1 MESFKKDDRRM
12 IGAATL
18 MGLLLLE
25 PRSKFLELVISSL
38 LLTTEFD
45 LIENKFSCHMADGY
59 WYNVKLFILF
69 FAFYSLS
76 LKFLHKLPR
85 DAVPWGLRLLSSS
98 TGALETLSLCKRIGL
113 FWKIKIIITNSRQ
126 YGPRWNFA
134 HLFRTI
140 GSIIGENFRFLR

>member
-18 MGLLLLE
+18 MRLLLLE

-59 WYNVKLFILF
+59 
-69 FAFYSLS
+69 
-76 LKFLHKLPR
+76 
-85 DAVPWGLRLLSSS
+85 
-98 TGALETLSLCKRIGL
+98 
-113 FWKIKIIITNSRQ
+113 
-126 YGPRWNFA
+126 
-134 HLFRTI
+134 
-140 GSIIGENFRFLR
+140 